1 MFPDLRARV
10 KYGPLVERVVDA
22 SRRLLELDSRSFERR
37 LRSNP
42 LVILPVGALEAHG
55 PHLPLGADQLQAE
68 ATALALAER
77 VDGLVAPTVA
87 YGSAPGARK
96 FPGTVSLTMAQLG
109 ELVRGVLDEL
119 ARSGVRRLLV
129 LSGHAERGHM
139 AALREA
145 GERAMRDHPD
155 TKVVVLSD
163 YDFVYELRGQVSPAG
178 DGHAGLLET
187 SRVLALAPSTVG
199 PERPVVAYRHSPFV
213 PGSPTDAD
221 WPESVIGDTTAA
233 SAELGARV
241 QAHVLDRLAETVR
254 ALLPA

>member
-1 MFPDLRARV
+1 LR
-10 KYGPLVERVVDA
+10 E
-22 SRRLLELDSRSFERR
+22 
-37 LRSNP
+37 NP

-55 PHLPLGADQLQAE
+55 PHLPLGADQIQAE
-68 ATALALAER
+68 ATATALAER
-77 VDGLVAPTVA
+77 TNALIAPTVA

-96 FPGTVSLTMAQLG
+96 FPGTVSLSIAELETHVEGILG
-109 ELVRGVLDEL
+109 EL

-145 GERAMRDHPD
+145 ADRAVQRHP
-155 TKVVVLSD
+155 TAKIVVLSD
-163 YDFVYELRGQVSPAG
+163 YDFVYELRGKDSPAT

-187 SRVLALAPSTVG
+187 SRLLALAPGAVG
-199 PERPVVAYRHSPFV
+199 TERPVVAYRHSPFV
-213 PGSPTDAD
+213 PGTPTDAD
-221 WPESVIGDTTAA
+221 WAESVIGDTRSA

-241 QAHVLDRLAETVR
+241 QAHVLDRLAETVA